1 MGTGAT
7 VGPLAL
13 HMSARLDTVL
23 QVATVADVLR
33 LARFEPPARER
44 DLILCPLPQHVE
56 RTPSFMVQRSNRG
69 YRCHGCGAHGGV
81 LELVVALGLAR
92 DRRAAVDVLAEQ
104 YRVPED
110 TEDKAAWKAARQ
122 LERQRATAA
131 ALNPAGPREPV
142 VTPEDRAALRKAL
155 EAVAPLAG
163 TSGEAY
169 LRGRGIEPAAA
180 YDTRYHGNWLGR
192 GAPAVVFA
200 VRDRGGRVVAA
211 QGRMIEA
218 ATGPKAMSRG
228 RVGLGVY
235 ATVAALAAMTEVVA
249 VVEGPIDALSLAVCE
264 LPAIALCG
272 AKNRPAWLRTALAFR
287 SVVLATDNDAAGDA
301 AAEDLRVWLNLG
313 TRCSRLALPA
323 GCKDTNELLRRD
335 PDAMLDVARAARR
348 AAQPDY
354 YDLAD
359 ALSAS

>member
-92 DRRAAVDVLAEQ
+92 DRRAAVDVLADQ

-110 TEDKAAWKAARQ
+110 TEGKAAWKAARQ
-122 LERQRATAA
+122 LERQRAAAA
-131 ALNPAGPREPV
+131 ALNSPAPREPV

-155 EAVAPLAG
+155 GAVAPLAG
-163 TSGEAY
+163 SFGEAY
-169 LRGRGIEPAAA
+169 LRSRGIEPAAA
-180 YDTRYHGNWLGR
+180 YDTRFHGNWLGR
-192 GAPAVVFA
+192 GAAVVLA
-200 VRDRGGRVVAA
+200 VRDHAGRVVAA

-218 ATGPKAMSRG
+218 ITGPKAMSRG

-235 ATVAALAAMTEVVA
+235 ATAAALAPMTEVVA
-249 VVEGPIDALSLAVCE
+249 IVEGPIDALSLAVCE

-272 AKNRPAWLRTALAFR
+272 AKSRPAWLRTALAFR
-287 SVVLATDNDAAGDA
+287 SVVLATDNDTAGDA
-301 AAEDLRVWLNLG
+301 SAEDLRVWLNLG

-323 GCKDTNELLRRD
+323 RCKDTNELLRRD